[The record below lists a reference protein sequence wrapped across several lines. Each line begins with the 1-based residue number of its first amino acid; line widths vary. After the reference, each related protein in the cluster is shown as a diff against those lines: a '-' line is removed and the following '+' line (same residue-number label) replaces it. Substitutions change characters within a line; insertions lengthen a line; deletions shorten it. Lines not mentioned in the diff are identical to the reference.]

1 MGARG
6 QEAGRGQPAVPS
18 AAGERELA
26 SFEYF
31 DGILFKRCI
40 FFQISF
46 PMLGITLI
54 LS

>member
-26 SFEYF
+26 LFEYF
-31 DGILFKRCI
+31 GILFKRCI